1 MNFTE
6 SSLTI
11 LYLLQEAKL
20 PLNMEQICTAL
31 AASSEFTYI
40 DASISITSLLDKKYI
55 TKEESPIGDTY
66 TIAVDGRIALAHL
79 KTDIRGSIRKNLS
92 EFINDN
98 FSKLSLESNL
108 TSRISILD
116 NGKYQIHL
124 RVFDKDMS
132 MNDIILTAHNEEE
145 AKLIVKNWER
155 HADDAIAALYSVLI
169 KDI

>member
-11 LYLLQEAKL
+11 LYLLQESKV
-20 PLNMEQICTAL
+20 PLNMEQICAAL

-40 DASISITSLLDKKYI
+40 DASISITNLLEKNYI
-55 TKEESPIGDTY
+55 LKENSPIGDTY
-66 TIAVDGRIALAHL
+66 TITVDGRIALAHL
-79 KTDIRGSIRKNLS
+79 KTDIRGSIRKKLS
-92 EFINDN
+92 EYINDN
-98 FSKLSLESNL
+98 LLKLSLKSNL
-108 TSRISILD
+108 SSRISLLD

-132 MNDIILTAHNEEE
+132 MNDIILTAHNEDE
-145 AKLIVKNWER
+145 AKIIVKNWEM